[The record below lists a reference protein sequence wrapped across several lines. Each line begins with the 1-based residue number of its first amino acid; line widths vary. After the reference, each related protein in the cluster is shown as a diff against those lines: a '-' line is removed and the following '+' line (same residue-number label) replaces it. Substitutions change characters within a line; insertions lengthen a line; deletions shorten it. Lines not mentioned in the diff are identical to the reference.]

1 MPITAVYA
9 TKGGQG
15 VTTTAAALAILTART
30 GARTLLVDTAHD
42 QPAILGLPEPTGPG
56 LGDYLQPA
64 SRTTLA
70 QITTP
75 VAENLDLI
83 HRGDTELVFATH
95 TYGQLTSGLGHYD
108 QVIIDTH
115 NAAYAWTLHAD
126 RRLLVTRPCYLALR
140 RSAVTPRPDAV
151 VLINEHERALNA
163 TDIETVLGIPITAT
177 VPYHPAIARAIDA
190 GLLAT
195 RLPRELARAL
205 RPLLTTGTGR

>member
-42 QPAILGLPEPTGPG
+42 QPAILGLPDPTGPG

-75 VAENLDLI
+75 SP
-83 HRGDTELVFATH
+83 RTSTSSTET
-95 TYGQLTSGLGHYD
+95 TPSSC
-108 QVIIDTH
+108 
-115 NAAYAWTLHAD
+115 
-126 RRLLVTRPCYLALR
+126 LLR
-140 RSAVTPRPDAV
+140 TP
-151 VLINEHERALNA
+151 
-163 TDIETVLGIPITAT
+163 TDS
-177 VPYHPAIARAIDA
+177 
-190 GLLAT
+190 
-195 RLPRELARAL
+195 
-205 RPLLTTGTGR
+205 

>member
-42 QPAILGLPEPTGPG
+42 QPAILGLPDPTGPG

-70 QITTP
+70 QITTTI
-75 VAENLDLI
+75 AENLDLI
-83 HRGDTELVFATH
+83 HRGDTEIVFATH
-95 TYGQLTSGLGHYD
+95 TYGQLTGGLGHYD
-108 QVIIDTH
+108 HVIIDTH
-115 NAAYAWTLHAD
+115 NAAYAWTLHVD

-190 GLLAT
+190 GLLTT

-205 RPLLTTGTGR
+205 HPLLTTVTGR

>member
-15 VTTTAAALAILTART
+15 VTTTAAALAILTARA

-42 QPAILGLPEPTGPG
+42 QPAILGLPDPTGPG

-83 HRGDTELVFATH
+83 HRGDTEIVFATH
-95 TYGQLTSGLGHYD
+95 TYGQLTGGLGHYD
-108 QVIIDTH
+108 HVIIDTH
-115 NAAYAWTLHAD
+115 NAAYAWTLHVD

-163 TDIETVLGIPITAT
+163 TDVETVLGIPITAT

-190 GLLAT
+190 GLLTT

-205 RPLLTTGTGR
+205 RPLLTTWTGR

>member
-15 VTTTAAALAILTART
+15 VTTTAAALAILTAHT

-42 QPAILGLPEPTGPG
+42 QPAILGLPEPAGPG

-75 VAENLDLI
+75 IAENLDLI
-83 HRGDTELVFATH
+83 HRGHTDIVFATH
-95 TYGQLTSGLGHYD
+95 TYGLLTGGLGHYD
-108 QVIIDTH
+108 HVIIDTH
-115 NAAYAWTLHAD
+115 NAAYAWTLHVD

-140 RSAVTPRPDAV
+140 RSTITPRPDTV
-151 VLINEHERALNA
+151 VLISEHQRALDAN
-163 TDIETVLGIPITAT
+163 DIEAVLGIPVTAT
-177 VPYHPAIARAIDA
+177 VPYSPAIARAIDA
-190 GLLAT
+190 GLLTA

-205 RPLLTTGTGR
+205 RPLLTDEAGR

>member
-15 VTTTAAALAILTART
+15 VTTTAAALAILNATT

-42 QPAILGLPEPTGPG
+42 QPAILGLPDPTGPG

-75 VAENLDLI
+75 LAENLDLI
-83 HRGDTELVFATH
+83 HRGDTDLIFATH
-95 TYGQLTSGLGHYD
+95 TYGQLTGGLGHYD
-108 QVIIDTH
+108 HVIIDTH

-151 VLINEHERALNA
+151 VLINEHQRALNA
-163 TDIETVLGIPITAT
+163 TDIETVLGIPVTAT

-190 GLLAT
+190 GLLTT

>member
-1 MPITAVYA
+1 MPITAIYA

-42 QPAILGLPEPTGPG
+42 QPAVLGLPEPTGPG

-83 HRGDTELVFATH
+83 HRGDTEIVFAAH
-95 TYGQLTSGLGHYD
+95 TYGQLTGGLGHYD
-108 QVIIDTH
+108 HVIIDTH
-115 NAAYAWTLHAD
+115 NAAYAWTLHVD

-151 VLINEHERALNA
+151 VLITEHERALNA

-177 VPYHPAIARAIDA
+177 VTHHPAIARAIDA
-190 GLLAT
+190 GLLTT

>member
-1 MPITAVYA
+1 MPFTAVYA

-15 VTTTAAALAILTART
+15 VTTAAAALAILTART

-42 QPAILGLPEPTGPG
+42 QPAILGLPDPTGPG

-83 HRGDTELVFATH
+83 HRGDTEIVFATH
-95 TYGQLTSGLGHYD
+95 TYGQLTGGLGHYD
-108 QVIIDTH
+108 HVIIDTH
-115 NAAYAWTLHAD
+115 NAAYAWTLHVD

-163 TDIETVLGIPITAT
+163 TDIETVLGIPITTT

-190 GLLAT
+190 GLLTT